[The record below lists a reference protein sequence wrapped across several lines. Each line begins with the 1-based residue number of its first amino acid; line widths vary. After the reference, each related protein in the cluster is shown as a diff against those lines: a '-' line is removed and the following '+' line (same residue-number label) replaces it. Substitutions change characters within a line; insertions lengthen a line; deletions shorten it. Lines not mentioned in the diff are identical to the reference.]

1 MPIAYRSLADGIPT
15 ACRQHTDCLPIAYR
29 SLADSIPTACRLRT
43 FCFNRTSSVTW
54 CRSGTTSGWAPW
66 PARLMKC
73 CTRCLKRSWRPNYW
87 KNPRTSSSRWG
98 AEKTEMCRRSVNYS
112 YNRLQKCWET
122 LQNSGI
128 FLMNFA
134 LELRNMPLAKFSP
147 YITVSRT
154 VLCTRTILHSHTD
167 HTPNTCRSL
176 HDLTEYLPIT
186 SRPGDSKWEHHGVTY
201 GTVYSYYSPL
211 TYRPHTEYL
220 PITSRP
226 HRISTD
232 HFTAWRFKVGT
243 SRCHVRYCVL
253 VLFSTHIPT
262 THRIPADHFTTSPN
276 ICRSLHD
283 LAIQNPLQWEHH
295 GVTYCVLVLFYSHI
309 PTTYRIQCRSLH
321 DHPIMQPSRF
331 VRSRQRAS
339 SARGSRWRRFSP
351 SSSTTRPST
360 RLTAAAAAGRAW
372 GSWPARTRPAQLS
385 PRSWLCWTAAARWW
399 TTCDSGIC
407 CSGGAP
413 PKPRRGKPR
422 SARHLKADLDGTTL
436 TYDCRMQLAHVI
448 HTTRIS
454 SCKSTSQLPPRLS
467 HTTRKEL

>member
-1 MPIAYRSLADGIPT
+1 
-15 ACRQHTDCLPIAYR
+15 
-29 SLADSIPTACRLRT
+29 
-43 FCFNRTSSVTW
+43 
-54 CRSGTTSGWAPW
+54 
-66 PARLMKC
+66 
-73 CTRCLKRSWRPNYW
+73 
-87 KNPRTSSSRWG
+87 
-98 AEKTEMCRRSVNYS
+98 MCRRSVNYS

-134 LELRNMPLAKFSP
+134 LELRNMPLAKFTP

-154 VLCTRTILHSHTD
+154 VLSTRTILHSHTD

-186 SRPGDSKWEHHGVTY
+186 SRPHRISADHFT
-201 GTVYSYYSPL
+201 TSPNICRSL
-211 TYRPHTEYL
+211 HDLTEYL

-226 HRISTD
+226 
-232 HFTAWRFKVGT
+232 
-243 SRCHVRYCVL
+243 
-253 VLFSTHIPT
+253 
-262 THRIPADHFTTSPN
+262 HRIPADHFTTSPN

-360 RLTAAAAAGRAW
+360 RLTAAAAAGRAS

-436 TYDCRMQLAHVI
+436 TNDCRMQLAHVI
-448 HTTRIS
+448 HTTWIS